1 MHAEAERMSESRREI
16 VLVRHGA
23 TEWSKAGRHTG
34 RSDIPLLDEGRAQ
47 ARALAR
53 TLVRWSFAQVLTSPL
68 VRARETAALAGFPG
82 AEVEP
87 DLREWDYGVWDGRTS
102 AEIRT
107 RIPGWTVWS
116 GEIPEGE
123 TPDDVGARADRVIA
137 RIGAAEGDV
146 AVFAHAHVL
155 RVLAARWIGQDPR
168 GGRGLVLDT
177 ATLSILGW
185 ERDARVVRRWNV
197 AP

>member
-1 MHAEAERMSESRREI
+1 MSEPRREI

-47 ARALAR
+47 AQALAR
-53 TLVRWSFAQVLTSPL
+53 ILVHWSFAQVLTSPL
-68 VRARETAALAGFPG
+68 VRARETAALAGFPD
-82 AEVEP
+82 AEVDP

-102 AEIRT
+102 AEIRA

-116 GEIPEGE
+116 GAIPEGE

-137 RIGAAEGDV
+137 RVTAAGGDV

-155 RVLAARWIGQDPR
+155 RVLAARWIGEDPR
-168 GGRGLVLDT
+168 GGRWLILDT

-185 ERDARVVRRWNV
+185 EREARVVRCWNV